1 MRLKGQRRQGELELL
16 NYVENKEPVNLDR
29 RLKAKRTRVLY
40 DLKLER
46 LKDAFIFMLFIS
58 DSSIC

>member
-1 MRLKGQRRQGELELL
+1 M
-16 NYVENKEPVNLDR
+16 NLDR
-29 RLKAKRTRVLY
+29 RLKAKRTRVMY

-46 LKDAFIFMLFIS
+46 LKDAFIFMLFIG